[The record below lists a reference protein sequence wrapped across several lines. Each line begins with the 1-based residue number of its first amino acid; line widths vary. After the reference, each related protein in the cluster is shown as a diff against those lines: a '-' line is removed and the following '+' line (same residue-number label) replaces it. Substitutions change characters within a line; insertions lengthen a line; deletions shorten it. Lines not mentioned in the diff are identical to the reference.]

1 MKKIIRK
8 REYDTETA
16 TVVKKI
22 TVSYFGDP
30 AGYEQILFQ
39 TPEGLYF
46 EYCCG
51 GEASAYPG
59 ESITC
64 VAKAK
69 VDAWLEN
76 H

>member
-8 REYDTETA
+8 REYDTDNA
-16 TVVKKI
+16 TVIKKV

-46 EYCCG
+46 EYSRG
-51 GEASAYPG
+51 GEVSAYPE
-59 ESITC
+59 ESIKC